1 MEGFFKVAVRFHK
14 ARDEAGYHGVTSTYG
29 VYELAFRCRA
39 LEGLAF
45 CRQQDGTVTGHG
57 NQHVL
62 CAFFLQLLGI
72 GDDFFV
78 RGEFHAEHIAE
89 FVIVGLNEE
98 RMILQD
104 V

>member
-1 MEGFFKVAVRFHK
+1 MEGCFKVAVRFHVT
-14 ARDEAGYHGVTSTYG
+14 RDEAGYHGVTSAYG
-29 VYELAFRCRA
+29 VDELAFRCRA

-45 CRQQDGTVTGHG
+45 GRQEDGAVASHG
-57 NQHVL
+57 NQHIL
-62 CAFFLQLLGI
+62 CALFLQLLGV

-98 RMILQD
+98 RMILQH